1 MPNHD
6 VPQKLIEAW
15 LEFHRRKLCQSIDAV
30 FVFNKQ
36 GVEIWCL
43 SKNEKNYQKLRLL
56 FEPLKEAYRIEIYAT
71 RPSSRKDSDEESAPP
86 PSLSENYELR
96 KYLHDPEVSLRDLLE
111 GKDFNKDVAPPDE
124 TLKQRLRLF
133 AERILEWNSRMKQY
147 AVDLPELVQVSPD
160 FGHQVQVSAHAC
172 DVCIAH
178 TKDLMENLRK
188 LTKNLA
194 HAFPKS
200 HQKEAIA
207 GTEPVEDKQRSIT
220 EYAESIS
227 DMTKQLASRIIKFI
241 YPDQHTVELGDLR
254 QPKIMDSL
262 KKLEATVL
270 NFQRELAHLPAAK
283 KSR

>member
-30 FVFNKQ
+30 FVFTKQ

-43 SKNEKNYQKLRLL
+43 SKNEKNYQKLRRL

-71 RPSSRKDSDEESAPP
+71 RSSSHKDSDEELAPP

-96 KYLHDPEVSLRDLLE
+96 KYLHDPEVGLRDLFE

-133 AERILEWNSRMKQY
+133 AERILTWNSRMKQY
-147 AVDLPELVQVSPD
+147 AVDLTELVQVSQNS
-160 FGHQVQVSAHAC
+160 GYQVHVSANAC
-172 DVCIAH
+172 EVCIAH
-178 TKDLMENLRK
+178 TKDLVENLRK
-188 LTKNLA
+188 LTENLA

-207 GTEPVEDKQRSIT
+207 GTEPVEDKHLSVT
-220 EYAESIS
+220 EYAEYLS

-241 YPDQHTVELGDLR
+241 YPEQHTVELGDLR
-254 QPKIMDSL
+254 QPEIMDSL

-270 NFQRELAHLPAAK
+270 NFQKELANLPVAK